1 MGKEIETR
9 VGIVGTGYIARGLT
23 YALRNDESLGVS
35 RVLTRRNPEQ
45 IKDLAVEKRQITISH
60 KELIDNSDIIVECS
74 GDPVYATAVVFEA
87 MDAGLKV
94 VTMDS
99 ELQITSGSWL
109 SKKGLITEAE
119 GDQPGSIASLYK
131 EVVAMGFEPIVLG
144 NIKGF
149 LNRNPVKDEMKY
161 WANRQGISLDQVTSF
176 TDGTKIQIEQTLVAN
191 GIGADIAQ
199 QGMLGIECID
209 YQDGAKRLAERA
221 DNLGVK
227 ISDYVLSPKSP
238 AGVFITA
245 KHEAE
250 QTPFLRYYNLGEGP
264 YYVLT
269 RPFHLCHLEI
279 SKTIRQVLRGEGVLL
294 NNGENPQISVATIA
308 KRRLIPGEIVK
319 RGVGSFVVRG
329 EAVKIAENPQ
339 HVPIGLV
346 FDVVLKRYVDPGQ
359 IITFDDIE
367 IPESQALVAWL
378 ETIKQK

>member
-1 MGKEIETR
+1 MRNERETR

-23 YALRNDESLGVS
+23 YALRKDESLGVS

-45 IKDLAVEKRQITISH
+45 IKDLAVEKRQITTSSQ
-60 KELIDNSDIIVECS
+60 ELIDKSDIIVECS
-74 GDPVYATAVVFEA
+74 GDPVYATAVISEA

-99 ELQITSGSWL
+99 ELQITSGTWL
-109 SKKGLITEAE
+109 AKKGLITEAE
-119 GDQPGSIASLYK
+119 GDQPGSIAALYK
-131 EVVAMGFEPIVLG
+131 EVLAMGFEPLVLG

-149 LNRNPVKDEMKY
+149 LNHTPTIDEMKY
-161 WANRQGISLDQVTSF
+161 WAGRQGISLDQVTSF

-191 GIGADIAQ
+191 GLGANIAQ
-199 QGMLGIECID
+199 QGMLGIECVD

-221 DNLGVK
+221 DGLGVK

-245 KHEAE
+245 KHEIE
-250 QTPFLRYYNLGEGP
+250 QAPFLKYYKLGDGP

-319 RGVGSFVVRG
+319 RGIGSFVVRG
-329 EAVKIAENPQ
+329 EAIKIAENPQ

-346 FDVVLKRYVDPGQ
+346 FDVVLKRYVEPGQ
-359 IITFDDIE
+359 VITFDDID
-367 IPESQALVAWL
+367 IPESQALIAWQ

>member
-1 MGKEIETR
+1 MSKEVETR

-23 YALRNDESLGVS
+23 YALRNDGSLEVS
-35 RVLTRRNPEQ
+35 KVLTRRNPEQ
-45 IKDLAVEKRQITISH
+45 VKDLGVKRRQITTSPH
-60 KELIDNSDIIVECS
+60 ELIDNSDIIVECS
-74 GDPVYATAVVFEA
+74 GDPVYATAVVSEA
-87 MDAGLKV
+87 MDAGIKI

-109 SKKGLITEAE
+109 AKKGLITEAE
-119 GDQPGSIASLYK
+119 GDQPGSIAALHR
-131 EVVAMGFEPIVLG
+131 EVLAMGFEPVVLG

-149 LNRNPVKDEMKY
+149 LNHSPTKDEMRY
-161 WANRQGISLDQVTSF
+161 WASRQGISLDQVTSF

-191 GIGADIAQ
+191 GLGASIAQ
-199 QGMLGIECID
+199 QGMLGIECVD

-221 DNLGVK
+221 DALGVK

-245 KHEAE
+245 KHKAE
-250 QTPFLRYYNLGEGP
+250 QAPYLRYYKLGEGP

-308 KRRLIPGEIVK
+308 KRRLMPGEIVK
-319 RGVGSFVVRG
+319 RGIGSFMVRG
-329 EAVKIAENPQ
+329 EAIKIAENPQ

-346 FDVVLKRYVDPGQ
+346 FDVVLKRYVEPGQ
-359 IITFDDIE
+359 VITFDDIE
-367 IPESQALVAWL
+367 ISESQALVAWQ
-378 ETIKQK
+378 ETIRQP

>member
-1 MGKEIETR
+1 MSREIETR

-23 YALRNDESLGVS
+23 YALRSDESLGVS

-45 IKDLAVEKRQITISH
+45 VKDLAVENRQITSSPQ
-60 KELIDNSDIIVECS
+60 ELIDNSGIIVECS
-74 GDPVYATAVVFEA
+74 GDPVYATSVVSEA
-87 MDAGLKV
+87 MNAGLKV

-109 SKKGLITEAE
+109 AKKGLITEAE
-119 GDQPGSIASLYK
+119 GDQPGSIAALHK
-131 EVVAMGFEPIVLG
+131 EVLAMGFEPVVLG

-149 LNRNPVKDEMKY
+149 LNHTPTKDEMKY

-191 GIGADIAQ
+191 GLNATIAQ
-199 QGMLGIECID
+199 QGMVGIECVD

-221 DNLGVK
+221 ETVGAK

-250 QTPFLRYYNLGEGP
+250 QAPYLRYYKLGDGP

-279 SKTIRQVLRGEGVLL
+279 SKTIKQVLRGEGVLL

-319 RGVGSFVVRG
+319 RGIGSFVVRG
-329 EAVKIAENPQ
+329 EAVKIDENPA

-346 FDVVLKRYVDPGQ
+346 FDVVLKRYVEPGQ

-367 IPESQALVAWL
+367 IPESQALVAWQ
-378 ETIKQK
+378 ETINQK

>member
-1 MGKEIETR
+1 MRNERETR

-23 YALRNDESLGVS
+23 YALRNDESLDIS

-45 IKDLAVEKRQITISH
+45 IKDLAIAKRQITTSPQ
-60 KELIDNSDIIVECS
+60 ELIDNSGIIVECS
-74 GDPVYATAVVFEA
+74 GDPVYATAVVSEA
-87 MDAGLKV
+87 MDAGLKI

-99 ELQITSGSWL
+99 ELQITSGTWL
-109 SKKGLITEAE
+109 ARKGFITEAE
-119 GDQPGSIASLYK
+119 GDQPGSIAALHK
-131 EVVAMGFEPIVLG
+131 EVLAMGFEPLVLG

-149 LNRNPVKDEMKY
+149 LNHTPVEDEMKY
-161 WANRQGISLDQVTSF
+161 WAGRQGISLDQVTSF

-191 GIGADIAQ
+191 GLGASIAQ
-199 QGMLGIECID
+199 QGMLGIECVD

-238 AGVFITA
+238 AGVFIAA

-250 QTPFLRYYNLGEGP
+250 QAPYLRYYRLGNGP

-279 SKTIRQVLRGEGVLL
+279 AKTIRQVLRGEGVLL
-294 NNGENPQISVATIA
+294 NNGENPQISVATVA
-308 KRRLIPGEIVK
+308 KRRLIPGELVK
-319 RGVGSFVVRG
+319 RGIGSFTVRG
-329 EAVKIAENPQ
+329 EVVKIAENPQ

-346 FDVVLKRYVDPGQ
+346 FDVVLKRYVEPGQ

-367 IPESQALVAWL
+367 IPESQALVAWQ
-378 ETIKQK
+378 ETVKQK